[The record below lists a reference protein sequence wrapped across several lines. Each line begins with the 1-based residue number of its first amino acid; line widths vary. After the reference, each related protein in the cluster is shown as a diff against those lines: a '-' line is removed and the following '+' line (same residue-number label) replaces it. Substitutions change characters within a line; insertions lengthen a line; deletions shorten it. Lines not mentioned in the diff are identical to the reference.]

1 MSKKRVHEL
10 AKELHME
17 SKELIKKLNEMGM
30 AVKSPLST
38 LEDKEV
44 ERFMAGMKGKS
55 GSPPQPH
62 QPQARSGVH
71 DRPLQQV
78 ERNARAER
86 PEEKRREGRGQRH
99 EARRHD
105 RGPGLVD
112 RVPARPPDRRFQERP
127 LKVEPPRTKPARP
140 SERMEKRASEISPQ
154 PVRPR
159 PEHLRVPSVPQE
171 VKAVSEKVRQ
181 DKARVEKKQEKEY
194 AVRARDRKELLEES
208 LMDRK
213 LRPQVVQKKKTAPDE
228 PVPQQVA
235 EKKPIVIGESI
246 TVKELAEKM
255 KKSPAEII
263 KKLLM
268 LGVMATINQ
277 EIDADTATI
286 VAAEF
291 GYEVEVKVE
300 PDIEAQFL
308 QEPEEDPAALQ
319 PRPCVV
325 TVMGHVDHGKTSLL
339 DAIRQ
344 TNVTATEAGGI
355 TQHIGAYQV
364 EHNGK
369 KITFLDTPGHEAF
382 TAMRARGA
390 KVTDIAVLV
399 VAADDGVMPQTV
411 EAINHAKA
419 AGVPIIVAINK
430 IDKPNA
436 NPEKVKQQLTEYGL
450 VAEEWGGDTV
460 MVPVS
465 AKTRQGLEDLL
476 EMILLVAEMLELKAN
491 PNRPARGT
499 VIEARLDKGR
509 GPVATVLVQNG
520 TLEVGDNLVAGT
532 TWARVRAMLDHKGR
546 RVKKAP
552 PSMPVEVLGFAEV
565 PQAGDQF
572 FVVPDEKTARQ
583 IAEKRAS
590 KKREEEFRAAA
601 PRVSLDDL
609 FRQIQE
615 GQVKELRI
623 IIKADVQGSAEA
635 LKQALERLSTSEVKV
650 SIIHQG
656 VGAIT
661 ETDIM
666 LASASNAIIIGF
678 NVRPDVNARRVAERE
693 KVDIRL
699 YRVIYDAIDDVKK
712 ALSGLLEP
720 EYREVFLGRA
730 EVRKIFKIS
739 KVGTVAGCYV
749 TEGKI
754 TRDASVRLIRDGT
767 VVYEGKLA
775 SLKRFKDDVREV
787 AQGYECGLSLEK
799 HNEIQEGDVIE
810 AYTMEAV
817 KRELA

>member
-10 AKELHME
+10 AKELNME

-44 ERFMAGMKGKS
+44 ERLLARVRGKS
-55 GSPPQPH
+55 KPAPQPQQPPARPAATERPPQ
-62 QPQARSGVH
+62 
-71 DRPLQQV
+71 
-78 ERNARAER
+78 AER
-86 PEEKRREGRGQRH
+86 PPRGDRPEERRRDSRGPRH
-99 EARRHD
+99 EARRYD

-112 RVPARPPDRRFQERP
+112 RVPSRPPDRRFQERP
-127 LKVEPPRTKPARP
+127 LKVEPPRPKPPRPPERARGQEAP
-140 SERMEKRASEISPQ
+140 PQ
-154 PVRPR
+154 PPRPPR

-181 DKARVEKKQEKEY
+181 DKARVEKKQEREY
-194 AVRARDRKELLEES
+194 AERARDRKELLLEET
-208 LMDRK
+208 LVDRK
-213 LRPQVVQKKKTAPDE
+213 LRQQVVQKRKAVPHE
-228 PVPQQVA
+228 PAPQQVV
-235 EKKPIVIGESI
+235 EKKPLVIGESV

-255 KKSPAEII
+255 KKSPAEVI

-268 LGVMATINQ
+268 LGVVATINQ
-277 EIDADTATI
+277 EIDADTAGV

-291 GYEVEVKVE
+291 GFEVEVKVE
-300 PDIEAQFL
+300 PDIEAQLL
-308 QEPEEDPAALQ
+308 QEPEEDPAALV

-390 KVTDIAVLV
+390 RVTDIAVLV

-411 EAINHAKA
+411 EAINHARA

-436 NPEKVKQQLTEYGL
+436 NPERVKQQLTEYGL

-476 EMILLVAEMLELKAN
+476 EMILLVAEMQELKAN

-590 KKREEEFRAAA
+590 RKREEEFRAAA

-609 FRQIQE
+609 FRQIRE

-635 LKQALERLSTSEVKV
+635 LKEALERLTTEEVKV

-699 YRVIYDAIDDVKK
+699 YRVIYEAIDDVKK
-712 ALSGLLEP
+712 AMSGLLEP

-754 TRDASVRLIRDGT
+754 TREAGVRLLRDGK
-767 VVYEGKLA
+767 VIYEGKLA

-799 HNEIQEGDVIE
+799 YNEIQEGDIIE